1 MTAYLVW
8 RGMRLESIGIWR
20 GVSSAAG
27 LAGTVAYHFLS
38 KRMNLIDTGMYSVV
52 FQFLCLSLSYASLFI
67 DDYYASLAMLIAGV
81 CASRVGLWVFDL
93 SVTLVSS
100 RLLPLVSVLSVA
112 LLTKLAPLWT
122 YSFQNS

>member
-27 LAGTVAYHFLS
+27 LAGTFAYHFLS